1 MKTDIFSLDWCDL
14 IFEGKN
20 RSYGAYELRKNSP
33 RRHFYALLAACLLVI
48 FSATLPGL
56 IRQIIPK
63 KKEIEVRV
71 RSLTNINLEK
81 PKENNILKE
90 LPPTPPPPVLRNTIR
105 FTPPVIKPDEQVS
118 EEDEPK
124 MQKEVVETKAAI
136 GATNYDKGTDDISA
150 PIAVP
155 EEHAKISEETEAP
168 FVIVEQMP
176 QFPGGEKEM
185 MNFIRSHLKY
195 PVLAQEMGVSGTV
208 IINFVVDKTGS
219 ITNIIITRGIGSGCD
234 EEAIR
239 VVKLMP
245 KWTPGRQGG
254 RTVRVSYN
262 LPFRFI
268 LK

>member
-90 LPPTPPPPVLRNTIR
+90 LPPTPPPPV
-105 FTPPVIKPDEQVS
+105 
-118 EEDEPK
+118 
-124 MQKEVVETKAAI
+124 
-136 GATNYDKGTDDISA
+136 
-150 PIAVP
+150 
-155 EEHAKISEETEAP
+155 
-168 FVIVEQMP
+168 
-176 QFPGGEKEM
+176 
-185 MNFIRSHLKY
+185 
-195 PVLAQEMGVSGTV
+195 
-208 IINFVVDKTGS
+208 
-219 ITNIIITRGIGSGCD
+219 
-234 EEAIR
+234 
-239 VVKLMP
+239 
-245 KWTPGRQGG
+245 
-254 RTVRVSYN
+254 
-262 LPFRFI
+262 
-268 LK
+268 

>member
-1 MKTDIFSLDWCDL
+1 MKTDIFSLDWIDL
-14 IFEGKN
+14 VFEGKN

-33 RRHFYALLAACLLVI
+33 KRHTIALIIASLLVI
-48 FSATLPGL
+48 LSATLPGL

-63 KKEIEVRV
+63 SKEVEVRV
-71 RSLTNINLEK
+71 RSLSSIDLEK
-81 PKENNILKE
+81 PKEENILKE
-90 LPPTPPPPVLRNTIR
+90 IPQTPPPPVVRNTIK
-105 FTPPVIKPDEQVS
+105 FTPPVIRPDEQVS

-124 MQKEVVETKAAI
+124 MQREVVEEKAAI
-136 GATNYDKGTDDISA
+136 GVVNYDKGTDDVSA

-155 EEHAKISEETEAP
+155 VEHAQISEETEAP

-185 MNFIRSHLKY
+185 MNFIRSNLRY

-208 IINFVVDKTGS
+208 IINFVIDKNGG
-219 ITNIIITRGIGSGCD
+219 ITNINLTRGIGSGCD

-239 VVKLMP
+239 VLKLMP

-262 LPFRFI
+262 LPFRFV